1 MSSKAS
7 FTPNRSARA
16 RALGRSMSQMASTS
30 TVRIFLS
37 TGRCATWAMAPPP
50 MTPTL
55 SRSPAAALRP
65 AVIVL
70 PSSSVAPSQAGAGKV
85 GRQNLRVPL
94 PRPSSADGAPLTE
107 THTVSRSLAVNRE
120 MRHPPASAADS
131 QGERVAPKQLAVRRP
146 KHLPD
151 GETIDPHLGPAHCYG
166 ELIDSTGWCAPRHP
180 DIAHLPDQ
188 LLPNAGDRRKVP
200 LQGGPKRLI
209 TPLLMP
215 AVARRD
221 AAIRYSMLVF
231 VGDGTQ
237 IRLSR
242 AMEDFHSLGC
252 SPPARRIEERLRRR
266 AVVGHQNAA
275 RSCDGRP
282 ALWRLEQDSAVHLIG
297 DAGGQIISVGLPST
311 HVAQRVRPR
320 HHCLGLQRRLLVR
333 VPMA

>member
-16 RALGRSMSQMASTS
+16 RAFGRSMSQMASTS

-94 PRPSSADGAPLTE
+94 PRPSSADRAPLTE
-107 THTVSRSLAVNRE
+107 THTVSRSLAVDRE
-120 MRHPPASAADS
+120 MRHPPSATADS
-131 QGERVAPKQLAVRRP
+131 QGECIAAKQLAVRRA

-151 GETIDPHLGPAHCYG
+151 GETVDSHLGPTHRDG
-166 ELIDSTGWCAPRHP
+166 KLIDSPRWGASRHP
-180 DIAHLPDQ
+180 DIAHLSDQ
-188 LLPNAGDRRKVP
+188 LFSDAGDRGKVP
-200 LQGGPKRLI
+200 LQGGPKRLVA
-209 TPLLMP
+209 PLLVP

-221 AAIRYSMLVF
+221 AAVRYSTVIF
-231 VGDGTQ
+231 VRDGPQ

-242 AMEDFHSLGC
+242 AVEDFHPFGS
-252 SPPARRIEERLRRR
+252 SPPARRIEERLGRR
-266 AVVGHQNAA
+266 AVVGQQNAA
-275 RSCDGRP
+275 CLSDGSP
-282 ALWRLEQDSAVHLIG
+282 ALWRLEQDSAVYLIG
-297 DAGGQIISVGLPST
+297 NAGG
-311 HVAQRVRPR
+311 
-320 HHCLGLQRRLLVR
+320 
-333 VPMA
+333 